1 MSSKAFESRLA
12 RLEQVAAPVD
22 NRPWIRIV
30 VDGETPEE
38 AYKRVT
44 GLPLPA
50 DEALCAHNI
59 IFRMIVDA
67 APG

>member
-1 MSSKAFESRLA
+1 MSNKAFEARLT

-30 VDGETPEE
+30 VDGETEE
-38 AYKRVT
+38 AAYQRVT

-50 DEALCAHNI
+50 DEALRAHNV
-59 IFRMIVDA
+59 IFRVIVN
-67 APG
+67 P